1 MRLHLERLTVV
12 LCGVLWA
19 CAFPLGADAKL
30 VTGSFV
36 LDGVS
41 TEHFMAKF
49 SFGIGTGRISGR
61 FWVENDYNDP
71 RELELYYFCDDEW
84 PAAQKALTCRDKVAL
99 ARDRDRLAFEKH
111 ATADGEN
118 ELGKPARVSQVFRVN
133 KNFTMHIR
141 THYWYFM
148 IADCTLE
155 EYFHKVPR
163 IYYNLEIFNEPGDHH
178 LPADEFGM
186 ARLHTLNA
194 MYLAGCLVAMGY
206 TVIQRITKSSSIHIA
221 VLMLGSALLLGLL
234 SSICELIHLGTYES
248 NGIGSAF
255 CDTLSALCESLCDF
269 VVSFLLISIAC
280 GWTLNSTLPMSMATF
295 GFSKKRQGIVE
306 LILSQLR
313 NPKMFFR
320 KQNAK
325 STGLLLGLFMY
336 HVLLVIWGRRYGEEF
351 DTFHDFEHTPG
362 RLLLLFR
369 CCAGILFFF
378 ASHSTRKRQGGVG
391 EIASFLFMFQMVGVG
406 WFFSLPAMV
415 VIASITAEYLRH
427 MFISGGTMFLQN
439 LACSGFVYLFLG
451 ANNSLFYRSSTAGK
465 QGSVDL
471 DSVPKS
477 KFSLGISNRSSF
489 APSIS
494 NVLSKVRK
502 TRVHVD

>member
-1 MRLHLERLTVV
+1 
-12 LCGVLWA
+12 
-19 CAFPLGADAKL
+19 
-30 VTGSFV
+30 
-36 LDGVS
+36 
-41 TEHFMAKF
+41 
-49 SFGIGTGRISGR
+49 
-61 FWVENDYNDP
+61 
-71 RELELYYFCDDEW
+71 
-84 PAAQKALTCRDKVAL
+84 
-99 ARDRDRLAFEKH
+99 
-111 ATADGEN
+111 
-118 ELGKPARVSQVFRVN
+118 
-133 KNFTMHIR
+133 
-141 THYWYFM
+141 
-148 IADCTLE
+148 
-155 EYFHKVPR
+155 
-163 IYYNLEIFNEPGDHH
+163 
-178 LPADEFGM
+178 
-186 ARLHTLNA
+186 
-194 MYLAGCLVAMGY
+194 
-206 TVIQRITKSSSIHIA
+206 
-221 VLMLGSALLLGLL
+221 L